1 MGNIENDSEDVDAL
15 CKECGHPFKAY
26 VDRIL
31 PEEEMNAEDPKIECP
46 VCGCTKCT
54 IGK

>member
-1 MGNIENDSEDVDAL
+1 MGNIDNDQENLDAL
-15 CKECGHPFKAY
+15 CKECGYAFKAY

-31 PEEEMNAEDPKIECP
+31 PAEQTNVEDPKIECP